1 MLRLCTALQKIF
13 LAATAATYRCSLAAK
28 KRTTS
33 MPGAIKFGFRQR
45 AKMRAN
51 TFSDEIGH
59 MTKPGE
65 TFGEMAVHFAGPIGA
80 KIILL
85 LSLWQKTLRTELL
98 VVPGR
103 RSCCRA
109 QHISA

>member
-1 MLRLCTALQKIF
+1 
-13 LAATAATYRCSLAAK
+13 
-28 KRTTS
+28 

-65 TFGEMAVHFAGPIGA
+65 TFGEIG
-80 KIILL
+80 IDLTGRIGHLL

-98 VVPGR
+98 VVPGHSK
-103 RSCCRA
+103 SCQSVATKPGVAARA
-109 QHISA
+109 NFPLHKALPQR

>member
-1 MLRLCTALQKIF
+1 
-13 LAATAATYRCSLAAK
+13 
-28 KRTTS
+28 

-65 TFGEMAVHFAGPIGA
+65 TFGEIG
-80 KIILL
+80 IDLTGRIGHLL

-98 VVPGR
+98 VVPKT
-103 RSCCRA
+103 
-109 QHISA
+109 QELLQSAAYK